1 MHQETQEA
9 RPKEGFISPKPKAE
23 SHISQKESAVAI
35 NDKQK
40 WVEDFSYQWRNSPRW
55 IELVI
60 SMITNVTKFERSIKC
75 FWVPLI

>member
-40 WVEDFSYQWRNSPRW
+40 
-55 IELVI
+55 
-60 SMITNVTKFERSIKC
+60 
-75 FWVPLI
+75 